1 MNIFENYKILRSI
14 PTVTKCCEGKSS
26 LPWYFTRL
34 KSRERERQCHQ
45 NIDSVY
51 FEDTPHHMSMAP
63 MSRYVFSRSHLS
75 ELCMDLA
82 SISEVENNY
91 MGIPYSFFFNTLFLP
106 LIPVSSQIFSH
117 IHGSCFYQVN
127 CYTDV
132 LLMLVT

>member
-1 MNIFENYKILRSI
+1 MWIFSKTTTYLEVYLRLLN
-14 PTVTKCCEGKSS
+14 ESS
-26 LPWYFTRL
+26 LPCYFTRL

-45 NIDSVY
+45 NMDSVY

-117 IHGSCFYQVN
+117 IHGSCSYHVN

>member
-1 MNIFENYKILRSI
+1 MKGSAI
-14 PTVTKCCEGKSS
+14 
-26 LPWYFTRL
+26 
-34 KSRERERQCHQ
+34 

-117 IHGSCFYQVN
+117 IYGSCFYPVN